1 PDAGSRA
8 AVRRLA
14 ARLAPL
20 EEGAVSGAL
29 RAVRLPGRFQVGPG
43 EVEWILDIAH
53 NPPAAEVL
61 SRQLRERAM
70 PGAEGGERARART
83 LAVIGVLADKDA
95 GGIAAALA
103 GLIDHWILCTLP
115 GARGSSAGQLAERL
129 GRPRG
134 EIQRAGPGTA
144 GRGGGRRAGRARARG
159 VVVGA

>member
-1 PDAGSRA
+1 LRPPPGSTLFPYTTLFR
-8 AVRRLA
+8 
-14 ARLAPL
+14 
-20 EEGAVSGAL
+20 S
-29 RAVRLPGRFQVGPG
+29 
-43 EVEWILDIAH
+43 
-53 NPPAAEVL
+53 
-61 SRQLRERAM
+61 RERAM

-134 EIQRAGPGTA
+134 EIQLADSVTA
-144 GRGGGRRAGRARARG
+144 GWEPARAAARPGRRVRG
-159 VVVGA
+159 CWSVPPRGP